1 MQKDAIVTVNRIP
14 ASAITWPAATSWQA
28 LDLSYRI
35 EADPPQLSAIKPATL
50 TISYNG
56 VSLTPGKQPTIFRQ
70 ANNQQWQLIG
80 GTVDAGQQTVR
91 TAIEQLG
98 RYAVMEM
105 APVGADSSAQLVK
118 ESLTCQPRAFSP
130 RGNTFNT
137 KTAVSFQ
144 LDKPASATIKVY
156 NVAGHLVRL
165 LAYDRILLGGRNAL
179 SWNGMD
185 SDNEIVP
192 TGAYIVAV
200 TVGDWTETKVV
211 SVYNR

>member
-1 MQKDAIVTVNRIP
+1 M
-14 ASAITWPAATSWQA
+14 
-28 LDLSYRI
+28 
-35 EADPPQLSAIKPATL
+35 
-50 TISYNG
+50 
-56 VSLTPGKQPTIFRQ
+56 
-70 ANNQQWQLIG
+70 
-80 GTVDAGQQTVR
+80 DAGQQTVR

-105 APVGADSSAQLVK
+105 APVGANSSAQLVK

-137 KTAVSFQ
+137 ETAISFS

-165 LAYDRILLGGRNAL
+165 LAYDRILSEGRNAL
-179 SWNGMD
+179 AWNGRD

-200 TVGDWTETKVV
+200 TVGVRTESKVV